1 MFTGILQLCYQQGP
15 MINIIDTILFS
26 ESLATIEKKFR
37 LAKKDSFDPND
48 RIIVEQD
55 VPDNYPYIDCS
66 GIKLIEYTID
76 VNKHRFEVLKIL
88 RTIFAFQNKIV
99 TPIHRIHISVCQGNI
114 KHLFDTTAQVD
125 NVTWS

>member
-66 GIKLIEYTID
+66 GIKLIEIQKIINAVDISNCFILLITPNPDVKIEID
-76 VNKHRFEVLKIL
+76 FITKFL
-88 RTIFAFQNKIV
+88 FF
-99 TPIHRIHISVCQGNI
+99 ISY
-114 KHLFDTTAQVD
+114 
-125 NVTWS
+125 